1 MALKTEQGE
10 LQGFARVVR
19 DYTGRH
25 RADEMLR
32 RASVRLKQPPPEPAI
47 AGIVSG
53 EFDRVTEASDAFL
66 RMVGYHRDDLVGGH
80 LHWSDLTPAE
90 YLPLDERAH
99 EECLR
104 YGACTP
110 FEKEYLRKDGTRVR
124 VLVTNAALSI
134 SPFRWTAFVQD
145 LTDRGP
151 AETVD
156 GELGGEPHFEEIV
169 G

>member
-1 MALKTEQGE
+1 
-10 LQGFARVVR
+10 
-19 DYTGRH
+19 
-25 RADEMLR
+25 
-32 RASVRLKQPPPEPAI
+32 
-47 AGIVSG
+47 
-53 EFDRVTEASDAFL
+53 
-66 RMVGYHRDDLVGGH
+66 MVGYHRDDLVGGH

-145 LTDRGP
+145 LTDREP

>member
-1 MALKTEQGE
+1 
-10 LQGFARVVR
+10 
-19 DYTGRH
+19 
-25 RADEMLR
+25 
-32 RASVRLKQPPPEPAI
+32 
-47 AGIVSG
+47 VSG
-53 EFDRVTEASDAFL
+53 EFDRITEASDAFL
-66 RMVGYHRDDLVGGH
+66 NMLGYRRDELLDGPLNG
-80 LHWSDLTPAE
+80 SDLTCEE

-134 SPFRWTAFVQD
+134 SPFRWTALVQD